1 MRAARLQTEGLIGV
15 AADTARATT
24 AIEQELR
31 ALRAELA
38 QATGALSAELAA
50 AVVAQQAELE
60 EVRAELAEAKAAA
73 ARHHERSIHAIR
85 LARDDDAR
93 SRAALWALRSTAAY
107 EIPFE
112 EPEPLVTIVV
122 TTYMNWPLLRDRCLP
137 SLLAQRYERW
147 EAIVVGDAAPD
158 DTRRVV
164 ESFGDARLRFVN
176 LPYRGPY
183 PDEPRDSWHVSG
195 TMPWNT
201 GLELAQGSWIATNSD
216 DDALRPDHLESLLAH
231 GREARAEVPYGWF
244 DVHYPDG
251 PRQKLGSF
259 PPVMGTW
266 GTQTS
271 LLHRGLRFLPMQ
283 PGDWVFDVANDVSLL
298 ERMLRIGVRFSF
310 LDQPVVDYYP
320 SRLWSEEEQRLIRRE
335 SF

>member
-1 MRAARLQTEGLIGV
+1 M
-15 AADTARATT
+15 
-24 AIEQELR
+24 
-31 ALRAELA
+31 ALSELA
-38 QATGALSAELAA
+38 ALSSVHQAELAA
-50 AVVAQQAELE
+50 MRLELDEARAVAV
-60 EVRAELAEAKAAA
+60 
-73 ARHHERSIHAIR
+73 RHHERSIHAIR

-93 SRAALWALRSTAAY
+93 SRAALSAMRASAEYA
-107 EIPFE
+107 IPFE
-112 EPEPLVTIVV
+112 EAEPLVTIVV

-137 SLLAQRYERW
+137 SLLAQSYERW
-147 EAIVVGDAAPD
+147 EGIVVGDAAPD
-158 DTRRVV
+158 DARRVV
-164 ESFGDARLRFVN
+164 ESFGDSRLRFVN

-183 PDEPRDSWHVSG
+183 PDDPRDSWHVSG
-195 TMPWNT
+195 TMPWNA

-216 DDALRPDHLESLLAH
+216 DDALRPDHVASLLAH
-231 GREARAEVPYGWF
+231 AREHRAEVPYGWF

-251 PRQKLGSF
+251 PRQRLGSF

-283 PGDWVFDVANDVSLL
+283 PGDWVFDIANDVSLL